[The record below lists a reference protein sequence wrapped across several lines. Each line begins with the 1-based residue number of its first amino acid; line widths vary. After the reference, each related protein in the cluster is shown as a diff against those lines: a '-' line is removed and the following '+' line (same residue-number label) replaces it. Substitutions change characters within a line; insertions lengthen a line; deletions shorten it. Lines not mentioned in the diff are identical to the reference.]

1 MRARGRGGGKVA
13 FYSAGAPAH
22 VLISGSIDAAAA
34 PWSSKT
40 GAAWVPPMVQYE
52 MASPIC
58 DVTGTMT
65 NHGGSA
71 SMASTVA
78 CSRRNSGEP
87 PWSLAV
93 FSMHRSTSTV
103 SVRLPLSGCSGAGEE
118 TGVGDGLEVAG
129 TTGAALGDRVG
140 VGESPDGFV
149 VHPVRMRRTAAAA
162 RAAFLRIRRCYWCGV
177 RHHSRTRSRTPQVD
191 SYPVALTIGIVG
203 LPNVGK
209 STLFNALT
217 KNDVL
222 AANYPFATI
231 EPNVGV
237 VNLPDPRLD
246 KLAEIFGSER
256 ILPAA
261 VSFVDIAGIV
271 RGASE
276 GEGLGNQ
283 FLANIREA
291 DAIAQVVRGFSDDD
305 VVHVD
310 GAVNPASDMET
321 INAELMLADLQTVE
335 KAITRYEKEVR
346 GKKIDPS
353 VLEAAKA
360 AKDALERGILL
371 STSGLDLDPIREL
384 GLLTVKPVIFVFN
397 VDESVL
403 TDDARKAELAALVA
417 PAQAIFLDAKI
428 ESELKDLDPEDAAE
442 LLASTG
448 QDESGLDQLARI
460 GFDTLGLQTYL
471 TAGPKEA
478 RAWTIGKGWKAP
490 QAAGVIHTDFEKG
503 FIKAEIVSFDD
514 LVETGSVQEARAKG
528 KARLE
533 GKDYVMQDGD
543 VVEFRIGN
551 TSAGSK

>member
-1 MRARGRGGGKVA
+1 MHG
-13 FYSAGAPAH
+13 
-22 VLISGSIDAAAA
+22 
-34 PWSSKT
+34 
-40 GAAWVPPMVQYE
+40 GAADE
-52 MASPIC
+52 
-58 DVTGTMT
+58 
-65 NHGGSA
+65 
-71 SMASTVA
+71 
-78 CSRRNSGEP
+78 RRECGRSGE
-87 PWSLAV
+87 SGRHGSELSHV
-93 FSMHRSTSTV
+93 CEV
-103 SVRLPLSGCSGAGEE
+103 SDAGDPRVRALCDRY
-118 TGVGDGLEVAG
+118 GV
-129 TTGAALGDRVG
+129 
-140 VGESPDGFV
+140 
-149 VHPVRMRRTAAAA
+149 
-162 RAAFLRIRRCYWCGV
+162 RAATPPVGATVNRRAI
-177 RHHSRTRSRTPQVD
+177 SRQVD
-191 SYPVALTIGIVG
+191 SFPVALTIGIVG

-291 DAIAQVVRGFSDDD
+291 DAIAQVVRGFADDD

-353 VLEAAKA
+353 VLDAANA
-360 AKDALERGILL
+360 AKDALERGQLL
-371 STSGLDLDPIREL
+371 SVSGLDLEPIREL

-397 VDESVL
+397 VDEAVL

-428 ESELKDLDPEDAAE
+428 ESELIDLDPEDAAE
-442 LLASTG
+442 LLAATG

-460 GFDTLGLQTYL
+460 GFATLGLQTYL

-478 RAWTIGKGWKAP
+478 RAWTIPQGAKAP

-503 FIKAEIVSFDD
+503 FIKAEIVSFED
-514 LVETGSVQEARAKG
+514 LVETGSVVEARAKG

-533 GKDYVMQDGD
+533 GKDYVMKDGD
-543 VVEFRIGN
+543 VVEFRFN
-551 TSAGSK
+551 N